1 MIIPFDLQAKVTA
14 TDGKE
19 CIISTAYVD
28 IIQILTSKELAQAD
42 PEMRGTLDMIAEG
55 GGFCGEDVD
64 EFLSDVLDELQDW
77 EFVEEVDDGED
88 VYWVLTQK
96 GVLLKAEL

>member
-1 MIIPFDLQAKVTA
+1 MIIPFDLQGRAKA

-19 CIISTAYVD
+19 YIVSTAYVD
-28 IIQILTSKELAQAD
+28 IIEILTSKESAHAD
-42 PEMRGTLDMIAEG
+42 HQMRGTLDMIAEG

-77 EFVEEVDDGED
+77 GLVEEIDDGNEI
-88 VYWVLTQK
+88 YWVLTPK
-96 GVLLKAEL
+96 GCVAKNI

>member
-1 MIIPFDLQAKVTA
+1 MIIPFDLQGQAIA

-19 CIISTAYVD
+19 YTVSTAYVD
-28 IIQILTSKELAQAD
+28 IIKILTSSELAFIDHQ
-42 PEMRGTLDMIAEG
+42 MRGTLDVIAEG
-55 GGFCGEDVD
+55 GGFCGEGVD

-77 EFVEEVDDGED
+77 GLVEEVDDGNQI
-88 VYWVLTQK
+88 YWVLTPK

>member
-1 MIIPFDLQAKVTA
+1 MIIPFNLQAKVTA

-28 IIQILTSKELAQAD
+28 IIQILASKELAQAD
-42 PEMRGTLDMIAEG
+42 PEMRGTLDMIAENG
-55 GGFCGEDVD
+55 SFCGEGVD

-77 EFVEEVDDGED
+77 EFVEEIDDGNST
-88 VYWVLTQK
+88 YWVLTPK
-96 GVLLKAEL
+96 GVLLQAEL

>member
-19 CIISTAYVD
+19 CIISTAYVE
-28 IIQILTSKELAQAD
+28 IIQILTSKELAFAD
-42 PEMRGTLDMIAEG
+42 PELRGTLDMIAEG
-55 GGFCGEDVD
+55 GGFCGEGVD
-64 EFLSDVLDELQDW
+64 KFLSDVLDELQDW
-77 EFVEEVDDGED
+77 EFVKEVDDGED

-96 GVLLKAEL
+96 GILLKAEL